1 MIKILHVSQLG
12 GGGRE
17 RRMVQLV
24 RGLDATGNYEQTII
38 TFKSEIGYKE
48 VLETKAKIYPVTS
61 RNKRDMW
68 RQICSILSEVRPNI
82 VHVWEEE
89 PRQVLP
95 VLWMKHKLH
104 YKFIAGFVS
113 EGNYVRPWSKV
124 DLANKLY
131 FSFADT
137 IISNSRAGLIA
148 KRAPKFK
155 SNVVYNGFDF
165 NRLSKQVDARKKR
178 DEVGIKSR
186 YVVMMCARFTTA
198 KDYDS
203 YLKIAELAQNN
214 NIPATFLAVG
224 IGPLYDVSR
233 QKAGEMKLM
242 NVKYLGRRTDVE
254 ELLRITDVSMLL
266 TNASVHAEGVS
277 NSIME
282 SMAAGVPVIATN
294 GGGTPEII
302 IDKENGY
309 MVQPNDYQ
317 TAYQLLVQLLENSEL
332 RRSIGQSSTEQIK
345 TKFLLSNMTVQYID
359 IYNKLLAK

>member
-1 MIKILHVSQLG
+1 MIKLLHISQLG

-24 RGLDATGNYEQTII
+24 RGLDATGNYDQYII
-38 TFKSEIGYKE
+38 TFKKEVGYKE
-48 VLETKAKIYPVTS
+48 VFDTKAKIFYVTT
-61 RNKRDMW
+61 RDKRQMW
-68 RQICSILSEVRPNI
+68 KEICSILKEVKPAM

-89 PRQVLP
+89 PRQLLP

-113 EGNYVRPWSKV
+113 EGNYVKPWSKV

-131 FSFADT
+131 FACADT

-148 KRAPKFK
+148 KRAPQRK
-155 SNVVYNGFDF
+155 SNVIYNGFDF
-165 NRLSKQVDARKKR
+165 NRLPKQVDVQSKR
-178 DEVGIKSR
+178 VEVGVNSKYI
-186 YVVMMCARFTTA
+186 VMMCARFTTA

-203 YLKIAELAQNN
+203 YLKVAELAQND
-214 NIPATFLAVG
+214 NIPVTFLAVG
-224 IGPLYDVSR
+224 IGPLYDASR
-233 QKAGEMKLM
+233 QKAEEMKLG
-242 NVKYLGRRTDVE
+242 NIKYLGRRTDVE

-302 IDKENGY
+302 IDQENGY

-317 TAYQLLVQLLENSEL
+317 NAYQLLLRLLNNDEL
-332 RRSIGQSSTEQIK
+332 KRTMGQAAIAQIK
-345 TKFLLSNMTVQYID
+345 TKFLLSNMTVQYIE
-359 IYNKLLAK
+359 IYDKLMAK